1 MTISQGTPEA
11 FKNNQKSIEEL
22 AWEIEASQGKFT
34 LILAHCNYQSLQ
46 EVVVQQLHQRS
57 SVPIRDLKIE
67 PETTQLFA
75 VLKEKVL
82 ADPPLAVMV
91 FGLELTENPEK
102 LLAGMNQIREEFQ
115 KNCLFPMIVWVNDS
129 LVKQFIRLAP
139 DFESWATYTV
149 FTIADSSELLDQ
161 LNLRI
166 ERLFNQVVEAGG
178 DVFLSNEEIFG
189 PYYRGELRSALNY
202 VRHHQ
207 LNLPEEIEAGL
218 NFAQGRDAYVK
229 SQIDEAIALHQK
241 SLQFWQHHDRPICA
255 GAVLFH
261 LGLCHGRQ
269 ADLHRVQRQHYWQE
283 ARLSFQHCIKKFEEG
298 QRLDLIA
305 KFIGQL
311 GEILWR
317 LGEWEDLRQVVDR
330 SLKLHQRK
338 QTPIQEARDRS
349 LLAALK
355 LQEGLAS
362 EAQSLAQNALEILD
376 RAPEDKPFYE
386 GFPLLLLGRSFRAL
400 GEMQPAIA
408 TLERMKA
415 SNPEP
420 DPQLYLEGLEEL
432 RSIYWQEQQ
441 YLEAF
446 NTKQFQRSVEQ
457 QFRFIAFVGPGRVQP
472 QRHIRPL
479 LRPKG
484 HDQPMAQEITAS
496 GREPD
501 IKALLKRVRDTQ
513 HKLIVIHGE
522 SGVGKS
528 SLIQAGLLPALEGRI
543 SGYRDILTVYL
554 DKYNNCN
561 QAFAQVFTGFAQALS
576 KHAIQLPHV
585 PNSAEELIAQL
596 AANDRRNLLTI
607 LIFDQFE
614 EFFFGCPE
622 IAQQAQ
628 FLQFLGHSLNV
639 PYVKVILSLRADYI
653 HKLLIC
659 NDIEDFAAIGND
671 TLSKHSLYGLGN
683 FSQETAQQV
692 IENLTEYSQF
702 KLPEP
707 LITEIVNELTNDI
720 GQVRPIELQIVGAQL
735 QNDQITT
742 LAQYQQ
748 VSKDHL
754 VQKHLQDVIEDCGQG
769 NQQMAEFVLYLLT
782 DDKNTRPL
790 KLRTELEASLKE
802 TQPNWTEQ
810 DDRQLTLVLE
820 ILSLSGLVLLVPADS
835 QRYQLVHDYLVPYIR
850 KRETLRTRNKIKKI
864 EEERELVKARLN
876 RFIRRAFPV
885 FIVAII
891 VLMVTTA
898 CSLFFLRQAL
908 NREIEGISVAST
920 TLLNSNE
927 DLAAMIQG
935 IKGWKKIQ
943 YNLFYKFFI
952 SPETKQKMESAFL
965 KVNYGI
971 KQKNRIVGHQSLI
984 RDIAFSPDGQMFAT
998 ASWDQTVKLWD
1009 INGKYINTLT
1019 VMKENLTHNQAIY
1032 AVAFSTN
1039 GQIIATGGED
1049 KVIKLWSP
1057 NGQLIHEFAHEP
1069 MESIV
1074 SLVFSRDDTNTILAS
1089 ASRDGNIYVWN
1100 IDGTYV
1106 HSINSLK
1113 NPEET
1118 ITDIDFSRDG
1128 QSIVYANGKHEIKLW
1143 NLKDNSIETLYNHD
1157 KKVMEVQF
1165 SYDQKIIASV
1175 STDQTAYLYLLESNQ
1190 PIPLL
1195 GHEAEIVSLAF
1206 SSDNKIIATGSTDS
1220 TVKLWQ
1226 VSDGALL
1233 RTIRGETTEI
1243 SSLAFYP
1250 HPSYDSEDQLM
1261 LAIGSGNNSFKLWQL
1276 NTDWR
1281 RTILLEHT
1289 ETIEGIVFNPIGGS
1303 IITGSTDG
1311 TIKKF
1316 DFQGQNSEEIGQ
1328 HGEGEERSIYQID
1341 ISPDGTIIA
1350 SAGEGNQVRLWH
1362 NLPNYPDVWDEFD
1375 DVVNS
1380 VQFNRDGSIIAAG
1393 SENGNIKVLNLKNN
1407 QTSDMFHAPGLY
1419 AVDFHPHDKFL
1430 ASGGDDGKVKIWQL
1444 NGNLITEFKAH
1455 EGSVLS
1461 VDILGDL
1468 MATSGTDSAVKLW
1481 RYDINKVHDLTEK
1494 DLTKELTKTDNGH
1507 INWVNRVKF
1516 SPDGILLAS
1525 ASDDSTIKIW
1535 NVEDPENTYLVTTL
1549 SLHSKWVRDIDFS
1562 PDGRYLVSASADKTV
1577 VRWDLEPLKD
1587 PHRLLRQGCNWI
1599 RDYLTVSN
1607 EDSKICDGIEPLP
1620 SERESP
1626 TPVATLNVPTP
1637 EISERPEP
1645 TPPSF
1650 VSQPTPSP
1658 VVSPSPEPDRWY
1670 LAVQQAEKAAQLAQL
1685 KSDPSEMV
1693 QEWQEAIALMQAVPE
1708 EHPAYTKAQQK
1719 IQEYQQNLSYWQAQE

>member
-189 PYYRGELRSALNY
+189 PYYRGELKSALNY

-386 GFPLLLLGRSFRAL
+386 GLPLLLLGRSFRAL

-479 LRPKG
+479 LRPRG

-622 IAQQAQ
+622 IGQQAE
-628 FLQFLGHSLNV
+628 FLQFLGHALNV

-802 TQPNWTEQ
+802 TQPNWTEK

-820 ILSLSGLVLLVPADS
+820 ILSLSGLVLLVPADP

-876 RFIRRAFPV
+876 RFIRRAFP
-885 FIVAII
+885 ISIAAII
-891 VLMVTTA
+891 VLMVTTVG
-898 CSLFFLRQAL
+898 SLFSLRQAL
-908 NREIEGISVAST
+908 NREIEGISVASIS
-920 TLLNSNE
+920 LLNSNE
-927 DLAAMIQG
+927 DLEAMIQG

-943 YNLFYKFFI
+943 SNLFYKFFI
-952 SPETKQKMESAFL
+952 SPGIKRKMESAFL

-971 KQKNRIVGHQSLI
+971 KETNRIAGHESWISDLS
-984 RDIAFSPDGQMFAT
+984 FSPDGQMLVT
-998 ASWDQTVKLWD
+998 ASQDGVVQLSTVD
-1009 INGKYINTLT
+1009 NSTI
-1019 VMKENLTHNQAIY
+1019 KEYNSNLSHEEDIY
-1032 AVAFSTN
+1032 AVAFSKDR
-1039 GQIIATGGED
+1039 IVTGGSNG
-1049 KVIKLWSP
+1049 VIKTWSSTGEFIQSISSSSPDYEDATIRALAFHPQGNTFASGNNKGMIQLWNTDGTLLKSFRASEETIRDITFSP
-1057 NGQLIHEFAHEP
+1057 NGNLI
-1069 MESIV
+1069 
-1074 SLVFSRDDTNTILAS
+1074 AS
-1089 ASRDGNIYVWN
+1089 ASRDGDFGEIKIWKK
-1100 IDGTYV
+1100 DGTFV
-1106 HSINSLK
+1106 RKLNKK
-1113 NPEET
+1113 NT
-1118 ITDIDFSRDG
+1118 
-1128 QSIVYANGKHEIKLW
+1128 H
-1143 NLKDNSIETLYNHD
+1143 
-1157 KKVMEVQF
+1157 KKEV
-1165 SYDQKIIASV
+1165 
-1175 STDQTAYLYLLESNQ
+1175 L
-1190 PIPLL
+1190 
-1195 GHEAEIVSLAF
+1195 SLAF
-1206 SSDNKIIATGSTDS
+1206 SPDGKKIASGSRDRLIKIWTIDGTMEREMRGHDSSIWCLSFSPDGKILASGSSDS

-1226 VSDGALL
+1226 VADGSIL
-1233 RTIRGETTEI
+1233 RTVPVENTVIYGLQFRPK
-1243 SSLAFYP
+1243 L
-1250 HPSYDSEDQLM
+1250 EDKPTNTLT
-1261 LAIGSGNNSFKLWQL
+1261 LAIGSGNNQVKFWQL
-1276 NTDWR
+1276 NTLWR
-1281 RTILLEHT
+1281 EMFLLEHK
-1289 ETIEGIVFNPIGGS
+1289 GIVETVNFSNDQKS
-1303 IITGSTDG
+1303 IITGSRNGIMKRFTFEGDFIQEIVNNENTAFYQISVSYDG
-1311 TIKKF
+1311 LNIAAATYKKTVDIVDNLGNVLSTLDGHTKPIPTVEF
-1316 DFQGQNSEEIGQ
+1316 SPKEEIVVTGSDDQ
-1328 HGEGEERSIYQID
+1328 SIKIWSINGDLIQD
-1341 ISPDGTIIA
+1341 IPNAHKAEINII
-1350 SAGEGNQVRLWH
+1350 S
-1362 NLPNYPDVWDEFD
+1362 
-1375 DVVNS
+1375 
-1380 VQFNRDGSIIAAG
+1380 
-1393 SENGNIKVLNLKNN
+1393 
-1407 QTSDMFHAPGLY
+1407 
-1419 AVDFHPHDKFL
+1419 FHPNGQIIG
-1430 ASGGDDGKVKIWQL
+1430 SGGEDNQAKLWDL
-1444 NGNLITEFKAH
+1444 NGNLLITLEDH
-1455 EGSVLS
+1455 RSSVIGMDFHLNQ
-1461 VDILGDL
+1461 DL
-1468 MATSGTDSAVKLW
+1468 IATSSTDHTVKLW
-1481 RYDINKVHDLTEK
+1481 KSDGTLIATLDK
-1494 DLTKELTKTDNGH
+1494 TKQGH
-1507 INWVNRVKF
+1507 TNWVNRVKF
-1516 SPDGILLAS
+1516 SPDGTLLAS
-1525 ASDDSTIKIW
+1525 ASDDSTIKLW
-1535 NVEDPENTYLVTTL
+1535 NVKDPEKTYLVTTL
-1549 SLHSKWVRDIDFS
+1549 SLHTNWVRDIDFS
-1562 PDGRYLVSASADKTV
+1562 RDGQYLVSASADQTV
-1577 VRWDLEPLKD
+1577 VRWNLEPINNTDL
-1587 PHRLLRQGCNWI
+1587 LLRQGCDWI
-1599 RDYLTVSN
+1599 RDYLTVSD
-1607 EDSKICDGIEPLP
+1607 EDRTICDGIEPLP
-1620 SERESP
+1620 SEIASP

-1650 VSQPTPSP
+1650 VSQSTPSP

-1670 LAVQQAEKAAQLAQL
+1670 LAVQQAEKAAQLAQV
-1685 KSDPSEMV
+1685 KSDPSQVV
-1693 QEWQEAIALMQAVPE
+1693 QAWQEAIALMQAVPE
-1708 EHPAYTKAQQK
+1708 EHPAYTTAQQK

>member
-189 PYYRGELRSALNY
+189 PYYRGELKSALNY

-386 GFPLLLLGRSFRAL
+386 GLPLLLLGRSFRAL

-479 LRPKG
+479 LRPRG

-622 IAQQAQ
+622 IGQQAQ
-628 FLQFLGHSLNV
+628 FLQFLGHALNV

-692 IENLTEYSQF
+692 IENLTEHSQF

-720 GQVRPIELQIVGAQL
+720 GQLRPIELQIVGAQL

-802 TQPNWTEQ
+802 TQPNWTEK

-820 ILSLSGLVLLVPADS
+820 ILSLSGLVLLVPADP

-850 KRETLRTRNKIKKI
+850 QRETLRTRNKIKQI
-864 EEERELVKARLN
+864 QEEKKLAEAKLN
-876 RFIRRAFPV
+876 RFIRRAFPIS
-885 FIVAII
+885 IVALI

-898 CSLFFLRQAL
+898 GSLFFLRQAL
-908 NREIEGISVAST
+908 NREIEGISLAST
-920 TLLNSNE
+920 SLLNSNQ
-927 DLAAMIQG
+927 DLEAMIQG
-935 IKGWKKIQ
+935 IKGWKKIEK
-943 YNLFYKFFI
+943 NLFYQFFI
-952 SPETKQKMESAFL
+952 SRETKQKMESAFL

-971 KQKNRIVGHQSLI
+971 KETNRIAGHESWISDLS
-984 RDIAFSPDGQMFAT
+984 FSPDGQMLVT
-998 ASWDQTVKLWD
+998 ASTDGVVQLSTVD
-1009 INGKYINTLT
+1009 NSTLT
-1019 VMKENLTHNQAIY
+1019 DYNQKLLHEEVIY
-1032 AVAFSTN
+1032 AVALSKDR
-1039 GQIIATGGED
+1039 IVTGGSNG
-1049 KVIKLWSP
+1049 VIKIWSSTGKFIKSISSSGKDDEDTIIRALAFHPQGDTFASGNNQGMIQLWNSDGILLISIRASEEIIRDIIFSP
-1057 NGQLIHEFAHEP
+1057 DGQLI
-1069 MESIV
+1069 
-1074 SLVFSRDDTNTILAS
+1074 AS
-1089 ASRDGNIYVWN
+1089 ASGDEQFG
-1100 IDGTYV
+1100 
-1106 HSINSLK
+1106 
-1113 NPEET
+1113 
-1118 ITDIDFSRDG
+1118 
-1128 QSIVYANGKHEIKLW
+1128 EIKLW
-1143 NLKDNSIETLYNHD
+1143 KQDGTPIGNFNEKDRH
-1157 KKVMEVQF
+1157 KKEVL
-1165 SYDQKIIASV
+1165 A
-1175 STDQTAYLYLLESNQ
+1175 
-1190 PIPLL
+1190 
-1195 GHEAEIVSLAF
+1195 LAF
-1206 SSDNKIIATGSTDS
+1206 SPDGKTIASGSIDRSIKIWTIDGKMQEEMVGHDSNVWCLSFSPDGKILASGSADE

-1226 VSDGALL
+1226 VSDGSIL
-1233 RTIRGETTEI
+1233 RTVPAESTVIY
-1243 SSLAFYP
+1243 SLQFRP
-1250 HPSYDSEDQLM
+1250 NLEDELTNALT
-1261 LAIGSGNNSFKLWQL
+1261 LAIGSGNNQVKVWQV
-1276 NTDWR
+1276 NTPWR
-1281 RTILLEHT
+1281 EMILLGHKNIV
-1289 ETIEGIVFNPIGGS
+1289 ETVKFSADQKS
-1303 IITGSTDG
+1303 IITASSDG
-1311 TIKKF
+1311 TIKRFTF
-1316 DFQGQNSEEIGQ
+1316 DSKRVQEIVND
-1328 HGEGEERSIYQID
+1328 EDTKYYQVSV
-1341 ISPDGTIIA
+1341 SPDG
-1350 SAGEGNQVRLWH
+1350 RK
-1362 NLPNYPDVWDEFD
+1362 
-1375 DVVNS
+1375 
-1380 VQFNRDGSIIAAG
+1380 IAAARDKKTVDIVDNLG
-1393 SENGNIKVLNLKNN
+1393 RVLTTLEGHTQVIANVAFSPKQETEEILVTAGDDKSIKIWNTKGDLIKDIQDAHEHPIRIV
-1407 QTSDMFHAPGLY
+1407 A
-1419 AVDFHPHDKFL
+1419 FHPDGEML
-1430 ASGGDDGKVKIWQL
+1430 GSGGQDNQAKLWDL
-1444 NGNLITEFKAH
+1444 DGNLLTTLEDHKGWVIGMNFHPKK
-1455 EGSVLS
+1455 
-1461 VDILGDL
+1461 DL
-1468 MATSGTDSAVKLW
+1468 IATSSTDHTIKLW
-1481 RYDINKVHDLTEK
+1481 KSDGTLIATLDK
-1494 DLTKELTKTDNGH
+1494 TKQGH
-1507 INWVNRVKF
+1507 TNWVNRVKF
-1516 SPDGILLAS
+1516 SPDGTLLAS
-1525 ASDDSTIKIW
+1525 ASDDSTIKLW
-1535 NVEDPENTYLVTTL
+1535 NVTDPDKTYLVTTL
-1549 SLHSKWVRDIDFS
+1549 SLHTNWVKDIDFS
-1562 PDGRYLVSASADKTV
+1562 SDGRYLVSASADKTA
-1577 VRWDLEPLKD
+1577 VRWDLEPLKKPD
-1587 PHRLLRQGCNWI
+1587 FLLRQGCDWI
-1599 RDYLTVSN
+1599 RDYLSHNPNVSDEN
-1607 EDSKICDGIEPLP
+1607 SKICDGIEPLP
-1620 SERESP
+1620 LEIASP
-1626 TPVATLNVPTP
+1626 PPVATLNVPTP

-1670 LAVQQAEKAAQLAQL
+1670 LAVQQAEKAAQLAQV
-1685 KSDPSEMV
+1685 KSDPSQVV
-1693 QEWQEAIALMQAVPE
+1693 QAWQEAIALMQAVPE